1 MNGAL
6 WVRRERGEI
15 FVGSN
20 PVDQRSG
27 VVAAV
32 KARRERAA
40 LKADI
45 RSGKIGALKVLA
57 KAGSTDKAA
66 STLRVSDFLKQLPG
80 LGEVKAAKIQKE
92 LEISESKRLGGL
104 GAYQRKRLREYLL
117 SRSDAPQPS
126 PKLVILA
133 GPTAVGKGTVSA
145 YIRQH
150 YPEITISISATT
162 RKPRPGEVDGRDYFF
177 VTHQEFDAMAHAGEL
192 LEWAV
197 VHQQNKYGTPK
208 SAVDQM
214 LADGQN
220 VLLEIDLQ
228 GARQVIYNSENV
240 LSIFLMPPSWGELVR
255 RLEGRGTEEET
266 ERIRRLET
274 AKVEMAAAPEFDYL
288 VVNDEVARA
297 AEEVVDL
304 IRYG

>member
-1 MNGAL
+1 MT
-6 WVRRERGEI
+6 
-15 FVGSN
+15 SN
-20 PVDQRSG
+20 PVDQKLG
-27 VVAAV
+27 VEAAV
-32 KARRERAA
+32 KARQERAA
-40 LKADI
+40 LKADL
-45 RSGKIGALKVLA
+45 RSGKISFLKVLA
-57 KAGSTDKAA
+57 KSGATDKVA
-66 STLRVSDFLKQLPG
+66 SSLRVSDFLKQLPG
-80 LGEVKAAKIQKE
+80 LGAVKAAKIQQE

-104 GAYQRKRLREYLL
+104 GAHQRKKLREYLL
-117 SRSDAPQPS
+117 SRPDAPATTPR
-126 PKLVILA
+126 LAILA

-162 RKPRPGEVDGRDYFF
+162 RAPRLGEVHGRDYFF
-177 VTHQEFDAMAHAGEL
+177 VSHQEFDAMAEAGEL
-192 LEWAV
+192 LEWAF

-208 SAVDQM
+208 GAVKQM
-214 LADGQN
+214 LEDGHN

-228 GARQVIYNSENV
+228 GARQVIENSENV
-240 LSIFLMPPSWGELVR
+240 LSIFLLPPSWDELVR
-255 RLEGRGTEEET
+255 RLEGRGTEAEP

>member
-1 MNGAL
+1 MT
-6 WVRRERGEI
+6 
-15 FVGSN
+15 SN
-20 PVDQRSG
+20 PVDQKLG
-27 VVAAV
+27 VAAAV
-32 KARRERAA
+32 KARQDRAA

-45 RSGKIGALKVLA
+45 RSGKISALKVLA
-57 KAGSTDKAA
+57 RSGATDKAA
-66 STLRVSDFLKQLPG
+66 STLRVSEFLKQLSG
-80 LGEVKAAKIQKE
+80 LGAVKVAKLQEE
-92 LEISESKRLGGL
+92 LEISENKRLGGL
-104 GAYQRKRLREYLL
+104 GAHQRKKLREYLL
-117 SRSDAPQPS
+117 SRTDAPTYS
-126 PKLVILA
+126 PRLAILA

-150 YPEITISISATT
+150 YPEIIISISATT
-162 RKPRPGEVDGRDYFF
+162 RPPRPGEVDGRDYFF
-177 VTHQEFDAMAHAGEL
+177 VSNEEFDAMIAAGEL

-208 SAVDQM
+208 QAVSEM
-214 LADGQN
+214 LAGGQN

-228 GARQVIYNSENV
+228 GARQVIENSSNV
-240 LSIFLMPPSWGELVR
+240 LSIFLLPPSWGELVR
-255 RLEGRGTEEET
+255 RLEGRGTEAES